1 MSIYKTILKVFY
13 ALFIL
18 FLLLFIIAAGIVYQ
32 QLSSGVEYTFDGA
45 LNDREIAEDYFV
57 TVYEPSFYL
66 DLEKSG
72 KISLNVETAS
82 GKFYYKSD
90 SLATNILSIER
101 ANIQSEISIRDIF
114 YLASKL
120 IRDEEID
127 KRIIDEVDI
136 DIERPIANL
145 QSIQYINDSFLEDI
159 DTKKEDLP
167 MGNLARKYLPKIFI
181 QTASKS
187 KGNVVDGDCTYYL
200 GSYIVDCP
208 IIFEFTGNAYFN
220 PSNKFSLDSFK
231 LHLLSEIDF
240 NASYIG
246 ALFDD
251 VDSIGYTKDSEIRE
265 NIIKARYNRKKAEIE
280 DKDSEKIKQL
290 NKELENIKMKIKESS
305 SLDLLY
311 EKQKGDLPLLNG
323 FVDVKNSKM
332 DLKTFPADL
341 KPEPIRDLGLQLKVK
356 DNIGSINLDGLVT
369 NPKVR
374 LKFQKELNLQITGQI
389 DFTKILEPELDLY
402 VNGSNIHF
410 ALLDNTNLNGIADL
424 FVTIKGQNVLDLNG
438 KVDIKKS
445 NGFLTPL
452 KDSTFQLK
460 HNLTKEKNG

>member
-1 MSIYKTILKVFY
+1 MSIYKSILKVFY

-45 LNDREIAEDYFV
+45 LNDREITEDYFV
-57 TVYEPSFYL
+57 TVYDPSFYL

-72 KISLNVETAS
+72 KISLNIETSS

-101 ANIQSEISIRDIF
+101 ANIQSEISIKDIF

-120 IRDEEID
+120 ARDEEID
-127 KRIIDEVDI
+127 KRIIDEVYI
-136 DIERPIANL
+136 DIKRPIANL
-145 QSIQYINDSFLEDI
+145 QSIQYINDSFLEGI

-460 HNLTKEKNG
+460 HNLTKENNG

>member
-120 IRDEEID
+120 IRDEEND

>member
-167 MGNLARKYLPKIFI
+167 MGNLARKYLQKIFI

-332 DLKTFPADL
+332 DLKTFPAGL

-452 KDSTFQLK
+452 KDSAFQLK
-460 HNLTKEKNG
+460 HNLIKEKNG

>member
-127 KRIIDEVDI
+127 KRIIDKVDI

-323 FVDVKNSKM
+323 FVDVKNSRM

>member
-1 MSIYKTILKVFY
+1 MSIYKSILKVFY

-18 FLLLFIIAAGIVYQ
+18 FLFLFIIAAGIVYQ

-45 LNDREIAEDYFV
+45 LNDREITEDYFV

-66 DLEKSG
+66 DLEKNG
-72 KISLNVETAS
+72 KISLNVETSS

-90 SLATNILSIER
+90 SLVTNILSIEK

-120 IRDEEID
+120 ARDEDID
-127 KRIIDEVDI
+127 KRIIDEVYI
-136 DIERPIANL
+136 DIKRPIANL
-145 QSIQYINDSFLEDI
+145 QSVQHINDSFLEDI
-159 DTKKEDLP
+159 ENKKEDLP

-181 QTASKS
+181 QTVSDS
-187 KGNVVDGDCTYYL
+187 KGTVVDGDCTYYL
-200 GSYIVDCP
+200 RSYIVDCP

-265 NIIKARYNRKKAEIE
+265 NIIKNRYSRKKAEIE
-280 DKDSEKIKQL
+280 EDSEKIKQL
-290 NKELENIKMKIKESS
+290 NQELESIKIKIKENS
-305 SLDLLY
+305 SLDLVY
-311 EKQKGDLPLLNG
+311 EKQRGDLPSLNG

-341 KPEPIRDLGLQLKVK
+341 KPEPIRNLGLQLKVK
-356 DNIGSINLDGLVT
+356 DNIGSVNLDGLVT

-410 ALLDNTNLNGIADL
+410 ALLDNVNLNGIADL

-452 KDSTFQLK
+452 KDSAFQLK
-460 HNLTKEKNG
+460 HNLIKEKNG

>member
-1 MSIYKTILKVFY
+1 MSIYKSILKVFY
-13 ALFIL
+13 ALLIL
-18 FLLLFIIAAGIVYQ
+18 FLILFIISAGIVYQ

-57 TVYEPSFYL
+57 TVYDPSFYL

-72 KISLNVETAS
+72 KISLNVETSS

-90 SLATNILSIER
+90 SLSTNILSIER

-114 YLASKL
+114 YLASK
-120 IRDEEID
+120 IARVEEID
-127 KRIIDEVDI
+127 KRIIDEVYI
-136 DIERPIANL
+136 DIKRPIANL

-159 DTKKEDLP
+159 GTKKEDLP

-181 QTASKS
+181 QTSGDS
-187 KGNVVDGDCTYYL
+187 KGTVVDGACAYYL
-200 GSYIVDCP
+200 NSDIVDCP
-208 IIFEFTGNAYFN
+208 IIFEFSGNAYFN
-220 PSNKFSLDSFK
+220 PSNKFSLDYFK
-231 LHLLSEIDF
+231 LHLISNIDF

-251 VDSIGYTKDSEIRE
+251 VNSIGYTKDSEIRD
-265 NIIKARYNRKKAEIE
+265 NIIKTRYNRKKAEIE
-280 DKDSEKIKQL
+280 EDAEKIKKL
-290 NKELENIKMKIKESS
+290 NQELENMKIKIKENSY
-305 SLDLLY
+305 LDLVY

-323 FVDVKNSKM
+323 IIDVKNSKM
-332 DLKTFPADL
+332 DLKTFPANL
-341 KPEPIRDLGLQLKVK
+341 KPESIRNLSLQLKVK
-356 DNIGSINLDGLVT
+356 DNIGSINLNGLVT

-374 LKFQKELNLQITGQI
+374 LKFQKELNLQITGNI
-389 DFTKILEPELDLY
+389 DFTRILEPELDLY
-402 VNGSNIHF
+402 VNGSDIYF

-438 KVDIKKS
+438 KVNIKKS
-445 NGFLTPL
+445 SGFLKPL

-460 HNLTKEKNG
+460 HNLNKEKNG

>member
-127 KRIIDEVDI
+127 KRIIDKVDI

>member
-1 MSIYKTILKVFY
+1 MSIYKSILKVFY
-13 ALFIL
+13 ALF
-18 FLLLFIIAAGIVYQ
+18 LLLLILFIISAGIVYK

-57 TVYEPSFYL
+57 TVYDPSFYL

-72 KISLNVETAS
+72 KISLNVETSS

-90 SLATNILSIER
+90 SLSTNILSIER

-167 MGNLARKYLPKIFI
+167 MGNLARKYLPKIFL
-181 QTASKS
+181 QTSSDS
-187 KGNVVDGDCTYYL
+187 KGTVVDGACTYYL
-200 GSYIVDCP
+200 GSDIVDCP

>member
-1 MSIYKTILKVFY
+1 MSIYKSILKIFY

-45 LNDREIAEDYFV
+45 LNDREITEDYFV
-57 TVYEPSFYL
+57 TVYDPSFYL
-66 DLEKSG
+66 GLEKDG
-72 KISLNVETAS
+72 KISLNVETSS

-90 SLATNILSIER
+90 SLSTNILSIER
-101 ANIQSEISIRDIF
+101 ANIQSAISIKDIF

-127 KRIIDEVDI
+127 KRIIDEVYI
-136 DIERPIANL
+136 DIKRPIANL

-231 LHLLSEIDF
+231 LHLLSERDF

-246 ALFDD
+246 ALFED
-251 VDSIGYTKDSEIRE
+251 VDSIGYTKDSDLRD
-265 NIIKARYNRKKAEIE
+265 NVIKTRYNRRKAEIE
-280 DKDSEKIKQL
+280 EEPEKIEQL
-290 NKELENIKMKIKESS
+290 NKELESMKMEIKESS
-305 SLDLLY
+305 SLDLVY
-311 EKQKGDLPLLNG
+311 EKQRGDLPLLNG
-323 FVDVKNSKM
+323 IVDVKNSKM
-332 DLKTFPADL
+332 NLKTFPADL
-341 KPEPIRDLGLQLKVK
+341 KPEPIRNLGLQLKVK

-402 VNGSNIHF
+402 VNGSDIYF

-452 KDSTFQLK
+452 KDSTFDLK

>member
-1 MSIYKTILKVFY
+1 MSIYKSILKVFY
-13 ALFIL
+13 ALF
-18 FLLLFIIAAGIVYQ
+18 LLLLILFIISAGIVYK

-57 TVYEPSFYL
+57 TVYDPSFYL

-72 KISLNVETAS
+72 KISLNIETS
-82 GKFYYKSD
+82 IGKFYYKPD
-90 SLATNILSIER
+90 SLAKNILSIEG

-120 IRDEEID
+120 ARDEEID
-127 KRIIDEVDI
+127 KRIIDEVYI
-136 DIERPIANL
+136 DIKGPIANL
-145 QSIQYINDSFLEDI
+145 QSTQYINDSFLKNI
-159 DTKKEDLP
+159 DAKKEDLP

-181 QTASKS
+181 QTDRDS
-187 KGNVVDGDCTYYL
+187 KGTIVDGTCTYYL
-200 GSYIVDCP
+200 GSDIVDCP

-251 VDSIGYTKDSEIRE
+251 VDSIGYTKDSEIRD
-265 NIIKARYNRKKAEIE
+265 NIIKTRYSRRKAEIE
-280 DKDSEKIKQL
+280 EDYEKIKQL
-290 NKELENIKMKIKESS
+290 NQELESIKIKIKEIS
-305 SLDLLY
+305 SLDLVY

-452 KDSTFQLK
+452 KDSTFDLK